1 MRPELKKFTEEKTS
15 LPAVAA
21 VYLASLLP
29 VVLIVNPIFDRLPI
43 ITLDTTQ
50 TPQIGIFLNQILPI
64 FKIGQESL
72 KVS

>member
-1 MRPELKKFTEEKTS
+1 MRPELKKFTQGKNS
-15 LPAVAA
+15 LPAVADA
-21 VYLASLLP
+21 YLASLLP
-29 VVLIVNPIFDRLPI
+29 VVLIINPIFDRQPI
-43 ITLDTTQ
+43 IALDTTQ